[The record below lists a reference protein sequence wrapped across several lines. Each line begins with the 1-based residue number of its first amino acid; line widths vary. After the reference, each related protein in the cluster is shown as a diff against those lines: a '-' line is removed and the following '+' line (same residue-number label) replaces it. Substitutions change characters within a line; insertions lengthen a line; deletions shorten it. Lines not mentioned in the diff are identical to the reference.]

1 MDWDDAYGCVG
12 TETDESSAMF
22 CLTDDLAVTIDCP
35 SSRGFGA
42 NGNVV
47 EAINVGAEY
56 SGKERCNIEVLPE
69 EEVVENGMSNKSGF
83 LSKFR

>member
-1 MDWDDAYGCVG
+1 MDWDDAYQCVG

-22 CLTDDLAVTIDCP
+22 CRTDDLAVTIDCP
-35 SSRGFGA
+35 KSREFGA

-56 SGKERCNIEVLPE
+56 SGKERCSVEVLPG

-83 LSKFR
+83 FSSFQ